1 MKTVCDLCPRQCNI
15 DRSRM
20 PGYCGMSDEIRIA
33 RAGLHMWEEPVISG
47 ERGSGTVFFSGC
59 NLRCVFCQNYSI
71 STGGSGKAVSVAR
84 LQEIYQ
90 ELIAQGAHNI
100 NLVTPTHYLKQ
111 ICESLSAPLPVP
123 VVWNSNGYENVE
135 NLKQL
140 EGKVQ
145 IYLPDL
151 KYADNAIAMK
161 YSAAPDY
168 FERACSAIDE
178 MFRQTGKFEF
188 DSDGMLKRG
197 VIVRHLIL
205 PGQVENSLRVIDHIS
220 SHFSPGDILFGLMR
234 QYTPCGIVSNEK
246 FPELNRPITDEE
258 YKIVEDHLFA
268 SNIED
273 GYVQDKESASK
284 QYIPDFDNSGV

>member
-1 MKTVCDLCPRQCNI
+1 
-15 DRSRM
+15 M
-20 PGYCGMSDEIRIA
+20 PGYCGMSDELRIA
-33 RAGLHMWEEPVISG
+33 RAGLHLWEEPVISG

-71 STGGSGKAVSVAR
+71 STGGSGKAVSISR

-100 NLVTPTHYLKQ
+100 NLVTPTHYLDQ
-111 ICESLSAPLPVP
+111 ICESLSTPLPVP
-123 VVWNSNGYENVE
+123 VVWNSNGYESVGQ
-135 NLKQL
+135 LKKL

-151 KYADNAIAMK
+151 KYADNALALK
-161 YSAAPDY
+161 YSSAPDY
-168 FERACSAIDE
+168 FEQACRAIDE

-188 DSDGMLKRG
+188 DNDGMLKRG
-197 VIVRHLIL
+197 VIIRHLIL
-205 PGQVENSLRVIDHIS
+205 PGQIENSFRVIDYVS

-246 FPELNRPITDEE
+246 YPELNRAVSDEE
-258 YKIVEDHLFA
+258 YQLVEDHLFA

-284 QYIPDFDNSGV
+284 QYIPPFDNSGV

>member
-1 MKTVCDLCPRQCNI
+1 
-15 DRSRM
+15 
-20 PGYCGMSDEIRIA
+20 MSDEIRIA

-205 PGQVENSLRVIDHIS
+205 PGQIENSLRVIDHIS